1 MDTYTI
7 IVDNKRVEKEI
18 ETFSDALEAWETGQ
32 LYGYEV
38 PDYINSKEDAKTAF
52 EAGLL
57 SADGFR
63 FFDTM
68 QYN

>member
-7 IVDNKRVEKEI
+7 IVDGKRVEKEI
-18 ETFSDALEAWETGQ
+18 KSFSDAMEAWETGQ
-32 LYGYEV
+32 LYGFEV
-38 PDYINSKEDAKTAF
+38 PDYINSREDARIAY

-57 SADGFR
+57 NEDGFR

-68 QYN
+68 QYE